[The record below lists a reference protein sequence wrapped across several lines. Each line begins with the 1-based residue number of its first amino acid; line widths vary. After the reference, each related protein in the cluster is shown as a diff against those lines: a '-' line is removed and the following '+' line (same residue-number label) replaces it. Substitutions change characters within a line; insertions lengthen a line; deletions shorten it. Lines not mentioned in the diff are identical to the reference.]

1 MEKNE
6 NFLETGS
13 YNGHYYGTP
22 KPLLSDL
29 IMRDDPKEISTEDEN
44 PGLETRTEDNSES
57 NERVTVHRESEN
69 LNEESLNK
77 NMKKENGLKEGL
89 ENNRENDHLRKGKS
103 LQNQPIIV

>member
-29 IMRDDPKEISTEDEN
+29 IMRDDPKEISKEDEN

-69 LNEESLNK
+69 K
-77 NMKKENGLKEGL
+77 NMEKENGLKEGL
-89 ENNRENDHLRKGKS
+89 ENDRENDHLRKGKS
-103 LQNQPIIV
+103 LQNQPIIVQSLKKL